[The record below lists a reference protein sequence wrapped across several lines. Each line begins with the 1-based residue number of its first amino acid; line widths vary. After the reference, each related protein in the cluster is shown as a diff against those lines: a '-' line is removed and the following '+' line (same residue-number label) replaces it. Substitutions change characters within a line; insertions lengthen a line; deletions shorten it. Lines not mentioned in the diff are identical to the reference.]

1 MSGEEDNQE
10 DRKMFQVEERSKAH
24 TTTLPL
30 QHTNTQTRLSDNIYL
45 QLQKKCSL
53 FHFIQNSSKK
63 ERVRNKIKTTD
74 GVMTKEAQRNRV
86 GMKEWFLRC
95 WKVDDTY
102 FIFLLIQ
109 PSATPFSPPSLPRSS
124 LLGSFNVLFTVPSL
138 FTLPVVWLNKGCQLN
153 RLSSLI
159 RKWSTL

>member
-1 MSGEEDNQE
+1 METEQEKMSGEEDNQE
-10 DRKMFQVEERSKAH
+10 DRKMFQVEERSNAH

-30 QHTNTQTRLSDNIYL
+30 QHTNTQTRLSDNICL

-63 ERVRNKIKTTD
+63 EKVRNKIKTTD
-74 GVMTKEAQRNRV
+74 GVMTKEAQRKRV
-86 GMKEWFLRC
+86 GTKEWFLRC

-109 PSATPFSPPSLPRSS
+109 PSATPSSPSI
-124 LLGSFNVLFTVPSL
+124 VAMVFTS
-138 FTLPVVWLNKGCQLN
+138 
-153 RLSSLI
+153 
-159 RKWSTL
+159 